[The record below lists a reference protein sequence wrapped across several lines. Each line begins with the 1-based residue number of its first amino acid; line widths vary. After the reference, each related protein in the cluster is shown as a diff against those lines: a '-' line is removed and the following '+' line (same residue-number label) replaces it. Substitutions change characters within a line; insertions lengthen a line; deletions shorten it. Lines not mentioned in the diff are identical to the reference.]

1 MDGGTTRCS
10 GLAIESVVVESPRSR
25 AADRPRS
32 AMTLTP
38 SLEELLIP
46 TRHLE
51 RRKLADF
58 AEYSIDAK
66 SAKAFGRAWAPCAT
80 LALGMILCW
89 TAVGISALRYGGQV
103 ATDYALLIVLPFFGC
118 CFGCMYF
125 HGLAARKKPRSLIS
139 GKTMAVYLQVDS
151 ERNRIVLLY
160 VCHDSKTYFLREM
173 AAECH

>member
-1 MDGGTTRCS
+1 MVWIILWPR
-10 GLAIESVVVESPRSR
+10 AI
-25 AADRPRS
+25 DRGRS

-139 GKTMAVYLQVDS
+139 GKTMAVYLQEDS